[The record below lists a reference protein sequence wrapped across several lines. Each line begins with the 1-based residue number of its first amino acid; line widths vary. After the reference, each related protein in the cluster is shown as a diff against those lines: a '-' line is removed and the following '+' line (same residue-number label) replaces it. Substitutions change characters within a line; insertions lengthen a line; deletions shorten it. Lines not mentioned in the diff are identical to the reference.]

1 MRGLFLHGLTSLMG
15 DVVRGVAKSTS
26 RMKESVLF
34 HEEEEE
40 KKHTEFKKQMKQMET
55 REKTA
60 QEIIDKSK
68 VVIAH
73 LKARA
78 KENEGKNKKEVA
90 QLKGELEERNKKM
103 EENEEKNKKEVAHL
117 KGELEERNQKIK
129 TNEEKKKKEVAHLQ
143 EELEGRNKKIQ
154 ENEEELKTR
163 EKRAKEDEA
172 RNKKEV
178 AQLKG
183 ELEERNQQIKT
194 NEEKKKKE
202 VAHLQNS
209 FHIRLDGLKKKL
221 DNKDEVIGE
230 LKKHNAGLRVAFDL
244 NAGVNMQIEDLDAKI
259 EEANLE
265 ARNLKRSRQD
275 LEVAVGP
282 EMKKVCAAVI
292 QLRNDDVATG
302 LKMLEASANIIAPAL
317 AISKNQ
323 KRRAQRAK
331 NGGDDGLKGNK
342 YCGICKDLFRLD
354 L

>member
-55 REKTA
+55 REKKA

-78 KENEGKNKKEVA
+78 KENEGK
-90 QLKGELEERNKKM
+90 
-103 EENEEKNKKEVAHL
+103 
-117 KGELEERNQKIK
+117 
-129 TNEEKKKKEVAHLQ
+129 
-143 EELEGRNKKIQ
+143 
-154 ENEEELKTR
+154 
-163 EKRAKEDEA
+163 
-172 RNKKEV
+172 NKKEV

-244 NAGVNMQIEDLDAKI
+244 NAGVNMQMEDLDAKI

-265 ARNLKRSRQD
+265 ARNLKRSRQE
-275 LEVAVGP
+275 LEETAGP

-292 QLRNDDVATG
+292 QLRSNDVANG
-302 LKMLEASANIIAPAL
+302 LKVIEASANIIAPAV
-317 AISKNQ
+317 AMSKNA

-331 NGGDDGLKGNK
+331 NGGGNGLKGNK
-342 YCGICKDLFRLD
+342 YCGICKEFFRLD

>member
-26 RMKESVLF
+26 RVKESVLF

-103 EENEEKNKKEVAHL
+103 EENEEKN
-117 KGELEERNQKIK
+117 
-129 TNEEKKKKEVAHLQ
+129 KKEVAHLQ

-265 ARNLKRSRQD
+265 ARNLKRSRQE

-317 AISKNQ
+317 AMSKNQ

-331 NGGDDGLKGNK
+331 NGGGDGLKGNK